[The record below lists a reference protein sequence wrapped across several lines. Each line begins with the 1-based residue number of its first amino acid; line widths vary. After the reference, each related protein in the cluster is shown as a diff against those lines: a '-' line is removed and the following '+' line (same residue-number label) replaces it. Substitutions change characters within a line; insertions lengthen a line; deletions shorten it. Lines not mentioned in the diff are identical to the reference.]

1 MIETFIIEVDV
12 DDTEIGKIEKMQ
24 AHREGKL
31 HRAFSVF
38 IFNDEGELILQKRAD
53 AKYHSGGL
61 WTNTCCS
68 HPEFGENLNDAVNR
82 RLKEEMGLQCE
93 ATKVFQFIY
102 RAELEHGLIEHE
114 LDHVFFGK
122 TNELPVLNLEEASDW
137 KFVQMKDLEI
147 EISEFPERFTVWLQI
162 CFGRVYKQYKKQF
175 NLSE

>member
-1 MIETFIIEVDV
+1 
-12 DDTEIGKIEKMQ
+12 
-24 AHREGKL
+24 L

-38 IFNDEGELILQKRAD
+38 IFNDKGELILQKRAD
-53 AKYHSGGL
+53 SKYHSGGL

-68 HPEFGENLNDAVNR
+68 HPEFGENLNDAVSR

-102 RAELEHGLIEHE
+102 RAELDQGLIEHE

-122 TNELPVLNLEEASDW
+122 TNELPTLNKDEVSDW

-147 EISEFPERFTVWLQI
+147 EINEFPERFTAWLQI
-162 CFGRVYKQYKKQF
+162 CFGRVYDQF
-175 NLSE
+175 KNNKTYHNEIYS